1 MTRVARA
8 ATRASGARPAAASA
22 GWIRAVAESPAFA
35 WGTLLL
41 LQLRAVFG
49 MWTYRDLPFGDTA
62 GYFGTAAAWHARGD
76 VDPLW
81 SPLYTVLWG
90 SLMRLSEDPFTV
102 TLLHRLLVVFAVTA
116 LFHAF
121 LRRVLPTWFA
131 WGAAAWWAILPV
143 GHDALYEVHLFAA
156 IPILLA
162 LLVAFGPPGRPRRG
176 AVLGIFLGSTLLV
189 RNETLLA
196 TAFWAAFCLAA
207 EVREAR
213 AGRAASG
220 RVLLR
225 AYGIPV
231 AIPVVALAFAIS
243 RDPKWPQARAR
254 LREKH
259 TLNVCQIYAYGYQQ
273 RHADWTKS
281 PWTECRDLM
290 SRDFATPEPT
300 MGEALRRN
308 PRAMLEHVL
317 WNVRLVPDGLQVTLW
332 GRSAG
337 RGQPDYLERPTRSR
351 LALALD
357 LLALGLLAAGGTLVW
372 ADRRGRWGA
381 RLRQRLPGLVA
392 MGAVLT
398 VMAVVMVTQ
407 RPRPSYLFG
416 LFFCV
421 ASAVGASAAASTERL
436 GLQRAAARAGPWAAL
451 LLVAALPRYY
461 GPGYVNPA
469 GGGGQPLRA
478 LVERVLPYRAAFRVA
493 ERRVVT
499 FGYGLEICGY
509 VGAGACR
516 ARDFRDV
523 IAGRPPDLTLGTWFS
538 RENVGLLYAD
548 ENTFAEP
555 RAGYFLAYPETDGWE
570 AIVRVERAG
579 ERWGLYRPRPEAA
592 GKEPAPL

>member
-1 MTRVARA
+1 MTRAARG
-8 ATRASGARPAAASA
+8 ATRASGARTAAAHP
-22 GWIRAVAESPAFA
+22 GGIRAFVETPAFA

-49 MWTYRDLPFGDTA
+49 MWTYRDLPFGDTS
-62 GYFGTAAAWHARGD
+62 GYFGKAVAWHARGD

-81 SPLYTVLWG
+81 SPLYTTLWG
-90 SLMRLSEDPFTV
+90 SLMRISEDPFTV

-116 LFHAF
+116 LLHAF
-121 LRRVLPTWFA
+121 LRRVLPAWFA
-131 WGAAAWWAILPV
+131 WGVAAWWAILPV

-162 LLVAFGPPGRPRRG
+162 LLVAFGPPGRTRRG

-189 RNETLLA
+189 RNETLVA
-196 TAFWAAFCLAA
+196 TALWAAFCLAC
-207 EVREAR
+207 EIREAR

-225 AYGIPV
+225 AYGVPV

-243 RDPKWPQARAR
+243 RDPKRPETRAR

-281 PWTECRDLM
+281 PWTGCRDLM
-290 SRDFATPEPT
+290 SRDFGTSEPT
-300 MGEALRRN
+300 MGDAIARN
-308 PRAMLEHVL
+308 PRAMLEHFL
-317 WNVRLVPDGLQVTLW
+317 WNLRLVPDGLQVTLW

-337 RGQPDYLERPTRSR
+337 RGQPDYLARPTRSR

-357 LLALGLLAAGGTLVW
+357 LVALGLLAAGGASVW
-372 ADRRGRWGA
+372 ADRHGRWGA
-381 RLRQRLPGLVA
+381 RLRRGVPGLVA
-392 MGAVLT
+392 IGAVLT
-398 VMAVVMVTQ
+398 VMAVVMISQ

-421 ASAVGASAAASTERL
+421 ASAVGASAWASAERL
-436 GLQRAAARAGPWAAL
+436 GLERLAARVGPWAAL
-451 LLVAALPRYY
+451 LLVAALPSLY
-461 GPGYVNPA
+461 GPGYVNPV

-478 LVERVLPYRAAFRVA
+478 LVERLLPHRSAFRAA
-493 ERRVVT
+493 EGRVVT
-499 FGYGLEICGY
+499 YGYGMEICGY
-509 VGAGACR
+509 VGVGGCR

-523 IAGRPPDLTLGTWFS
+523 IAGRPPEVSLGNWLS
-538 RENVGLLYAD
+538 RQDVGLLYAD

-555 RAGYFLAYPETDGWE
+555 GARYFLAYPEADGWE

-579 ERWGLYRPRPEAA
+579 ERWGLYRPRPRAA
-592 GKEPAPL
+592 GADAPL